1 MSLWIKVTLTYVCRK
16 CGKNY
21 SQQDC
26 NGNSFC
32 VSCGSFLVKQY
43 TVTTNLTSMQFTKQ
57 LIKTK
62 PEPTVEA
69 QGKDNADLK
78 RAAENLRQRSQT
90 TKEYEVLSEPE
101 KQNAA
106 DGVASEGWIFE
117 SEYDQALRL
126 KSELTRKFE
135 GKSIEEAIPGKV
147 VSNEHGECY
156 CVMENHH
163 MQFRKV
169 GFDES
174 RRVLLSDLKLISGIG
189 PAREQTLKQQGYLTV
204 EALAKHPKWRKP
216 AKEYLKLV
224 DSKDVLALQEHLRRS
239 LPKSHP
245 LGHYLA
251 GFCRNEDFAIIDI
264 ETLGLFGRPII
275 LVGVANVAK
284 SGVCTRQFLVR
295 DVSEEAGALYAFMA
309 GLKAGSV
316 LVSFNGRCF
325 DVPFIRERLAYYGL
339 TSQEQ
344 LDSPHFDVLHF
355 TRRALRGKLD
365 NYRLETVE
373 KYLDINRS
381 INIPGA
387 LVPEFYDSYQRTGNL
402 GPLVAIVEH
411 NKQDLVTL
419 TQLFCSL
426 YKEWKL

>member
-1 MSLWIKVTLTYVCRK
+1 LTLTYVCQK

-21 SQQDC
+21 SKQDY

-32 VSCGSFLVKQY
+32 VSCGSFQIKQY
-43 TVTTNLTSMQFTKQ
+43 TVTANPTSMQFTKQ

-62 PEPTVEA
+62 SESTAAEQVN
-69 QGKDNADLK
+69 QNLGLT
-78 RAAENLRQRSQT
+78 RVAENLRQRSQT
-90 TKEYEVLSEPE
+90 TKEYNVLPEPKKQETAERTFSE
-101 KQNAA
+101 
-106 DGVASEGWIFE
+106 SWIFE

-135 GKSIEEAIPGKV
+135 GKGLEEAIPGKV
-147 VSNEHGECY
+147 VSNEQGECY
-156 CVMENHH
+156 CISENHAVT
-163 MQFRKV
+163 FRKA

-189 PAREQTLKQQGYLTV
+189 PAREQTLKQQGYRTV
-204 EALAKHPKWRKP
+204 EALTKHPKWRKQ

-224 DSKDVLALQEHLRRS
+224 DSKDVLALQEHLRRC

-251 GFCRNEDFAIIDI
+251 GFCRNENFAIIDI

-295 DVSEEAGALYAFMA
+295 DVSEEVGALYAFIS

-325 DVPFIRERLAYYGL
+325 
-339 TSQEQ
+339 
-344 LDSPHFDVLHF
+344 
-355 TRRALRGKLD
+355 
-365 NYRLETVE
+365 
-373 KYLDINRS
+373 
-381 INIPGA
+381 
-387 LVPEFYDSYQRTGNL
+387 
-402 GPLVAIVEH
+402 
-411 NKQDLVTL
+411 
-419 TQLFCSL
+419 
-426 YKEWKL
+426 